1 MTSPDIESAI
11 RTTLSRPL
19 TSQQCA
25 ALDARFRERL
35 EHSARSRFR
44 VRRRGLALALVA
56 AFVVAPTVFAGIRL
70 TESPNGLAPATEF
83 QAEID
88 AAKAVVPLPPGA
100 TWPPYLVADKSAS
113 YSRGGGRAA
122 VEFVSFCSWDR
133 AWVAST
139 ASGASASA
147 QADRDQIV
155 AATSWEF
162 YRGEFATDSFRDSID
177 QVIAAVRNGDRS
189 QVQQFVALNCS
200 L

>member
-1 MTSPDIESAI
+1 M
-11 RTTLSRPL
+11 
-19 TSQQCA
+19 TSQQRVS
-25 ALDARFRERL
+25 LDARLRDRL
-35 EHSARSRFR
+35 EDSARGRFR

-70 TESPNGLAPATEF
+70 TESPNGLAPAGEF

-88 AAKAVVPLPPGA
+88 SAKAVVPLPPGA

-113 YSRGGGRAA
+113 YSRGGGRDW
-122 VEFVSFCSWDR
+122 VEFVSFCSWDG
-133 AWVAST
+133 AWLAST

-155 AATSWEF
+155 AATSWDF
-162 YRGEFATDSFRDSID
+162 YQGEFATDSFRDSID

-200 L
+200 S